1 MEVLLDRHAS
11 LASSKSISTS
21 YKGFCIYLGKYNAQL
36 MGVFG
41 PFMIESG
48 KTRAET
54 LVVIGLSVGLTVGLS
69 VGLSVGLTVGLS
81 VGLTVG
87 LTVGISVI
95 GLTVIGLSVVGLTAA
110 FTTGISNISFF
121 GSFNNFL
128 V

>member
-1 MEVLLDRHAS
+1 
-11 LASSKSISTS
+11 
-21 YKGFCIYLGKYNAQL
+21 LGKYNAQL
-36 MGVFG
+36 IGVLG

-54 LVVIGLSVGLTVGLS
+54 FGTFS
-69 VGLSVGLTVGLS
+69 VGLSVGGLS
-81 VGLTVG
+81 
-87 LTVGISVI
+87 
-95 GLTVIGLSVVGLTAA
+95 AA

>member
-1 MEVLLDRHAS
+1 MDVLLDRQAS
-11 LASSKSISTS
+11 LASSKLISTS
-21 YKGFCIYLGKYNAQL
+21 YKGFCIYLGRNNAQL
-36 MGVFG
+36 IGVLG

-54 LVVIGLSVGLTVGLS
+54 LVVVGLTVGFSAAFS

-81 VGLTVG
+81 VVG
-87 LTVGISVI
+87 LTV
-95 GLTVIGLSVVGLTAA
+95 GLSVVGLTAA